1 MSKSDSMFIAFSHG
15 GILPSSITGGDERR
29 VGPHEPV
36 RVPRSYGEHLI
47 ADRFAYEAEAPKK
60 KADPAAAA
68 LQKQL
73 QDLEA
78 RLSDG
83 RAAVAAATDLAE
95 KGRLEAEV
103 ADLEA
108 ELEKLK
114 KD

>member
-1 MSKSDSMFIAFSHG
+1 MSKSDSISIAFSHG
-15 GILPSSITGGDERR
+15 GILPASITGGTERR

-60 KADPAAAA
+60 KADPVAAA

-78 RLSDG
+78 RLVDG
-83 RAAVAAATDLAE
+83 RAALAAATDLAD

-103 ADLEA
+103 AELEA
-108 ELEKLK
+108 ELERLK
-114 KD
+114 KA